1 MNIEIVEFYPIKQNK
16 DKDHLTGTLRVKLS
30 DFGIHILGIIVSKRK
45 DFWHFLL
52 PGKKT
57 IHHQTGKSIRFPLI
71 TFENREKQQELLD
84 SIREKGRTFIE
95 KKLADKEPPPIFI
108 HEEKKATPQAKPTK
122 KKNNSIEVKQMANTS
137 TSKPKPSIPTKQW
150 IDLPPIK
157 TRMKK
162 KTTYKNILTR
172 DL

>member
-1 MNIEIVEFYPIKQNK
+1 MNIEIVEFYLIKQNK
-16 DKDHLTGTLRVKLS
+16 DKDHLSGTLRVKLS

-52 PGKKT
+52 PGKIT
-57 IHHQTGKSIRFPLI
+57 AHHQTGKSIRFPFI

-84 SIREKGRTFIE
+84 SIREKGRAFIE
-95 KKLADKEPPPIFI
+95 KRFADKEIPPLFNQK
-108 HEEKKATPQAKPTK
+108 EKETTPQAKPTK
-122 KKNNSIEVKQMANTS
+122 KKNNSTEVKNIANTS

-150 IDLPPIK
+150 VDLPPIK

-162 KTTYKNILTR
+162 KTNHKNILMR